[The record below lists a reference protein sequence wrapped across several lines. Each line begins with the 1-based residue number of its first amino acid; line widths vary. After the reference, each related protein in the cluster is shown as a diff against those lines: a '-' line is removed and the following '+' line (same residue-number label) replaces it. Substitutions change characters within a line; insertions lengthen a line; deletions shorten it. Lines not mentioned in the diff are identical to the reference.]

1 MSVKRFIQLFVV
13 YFILIAVAYFIT
25 QQFAISS
32 NWGNVL
38 WITIIGYIILVL
50 PLTVMTIRKNKIK

>member
-13 YFILIAVAYFIT
+13 YFISIAVAYFIT
-25 QQFAISS
+25 QQFAILS

-38 WITIIGYIILVL
+38 WIAIIGYIVLVL
-50 PLTVMTIRKNKIK
+50 PLTVMTIRKTK

>member
-1 MSVKRFIQLFVV
+1 MSIKRFVQLFIV
-13 YFILIAVAYFIT
+13 YFVSIAAAYFIT
-25 QQFAISS
+25 DQFAISS

-50 PLTVMTIRKNKIK
+50 PLTVMTVRKTK